1 MGVRS
6 RWVGRHVE
14 PHGELEPGVP
24 SVVYGTITHARPPPP
39 PPSTRP
45 PSWYAS
51 RYWAR
56 PFVGTGDRSVLCS
69 QPSCACATCQP
80 ARITRLVACGKRVY
94 VRERV
99 CVCAQVYVRVYV
111 RVCVCVCVCACVRVN
126 VRLHVRVHVRGC
138 VCVRVCALYI
148 QHLLLRFHRTQPPP
162 HTHTCP
168 TRHVWLN
175 EQTALGEALGGRLV
189 SALDTHVDCAAVAAR
204 CLACLRNLGGQ
215 EANMPGL
222 AAAVPSVRAA
232 LLQCGDDE
240 VGCKGAH
247 PCCDMS
253 VMDVAL
259 CRGVRGRGQTG
270 HQMSTHTWKGTCDS
284 AGAQRCAQ

>member
-1 MGVRS
+1 MCVS
-6 RWVGRHVE
+6 
-14 PHGELEPGVP
+14 
-24 SVVYGTITHARPPPP
+24 
-39 PPSTRP
+39 
-45 PSWYAS
+45 
-51 RYWAR
+51 
-56 PFVGTGDRSVLCS
+56 
-69 QPSCACATCQP
+69 
-80 ARITRLVACGKRVY
+80 
-94 VRERV
+94 V
-99 CVCAQVYVRVYV
+99 CVCARKCMCVCMCVCACVFVYV
-111 RVCVCVCVCACVRVN
+111 RVCVSMCVCMCVFMCVDAFVCVCVHCTYNIYYCVTTAHN
-126 VRLHVRVHVRGC
+126 
-138 VCVRVCALYI
+138 
-148 QHLLLRFHRTQPPP
+148 PPP